1 MEIQTLIMNKNNFQ
15 EHFKNVGNVYDD
27 ITKFNIGDNLKMNPF
42 KVAMHLQELYNR
54 IEQLEDKLN
63 D

>member
-1 MEIQTLIMNKNNFQ
+1 MNKNNFQ

-54 IEQLEDKLN
+54 IEQLEEKLN
-63 D
+63 ERKSTKNL

>member
-1 MEIQTLIMNKNNFQ
+1 MNKQNFQ
-15 EHFKNVGNVYDD
+15 EYYKSVGTLYDD

-54 IEQLEDKLN
+54 IEQLEEKIK
-63 D
+63 

>member
-1 MEIQTLIMNKNNFQ
+1 MNKNNFQ
-15 EHFKNVGNVYDD
+15 EHFEKVGNVYDD
-27 ITKFNIGDNLKMNPF
+27 ITKFDIGDNLKINPF

-54 IEQLEDKLN
+54 IEQLEEKVN